1 MFEKVL
7 ARGRGTDKLQPMNPT
22 NGEIKIEKKVPL
34 PSKGAYSN
42 LGGRNKGKGKWQ
54 TILSKLQVG
63 DSFFVGNRTTSQLS
77 SSIAKSKKHFDIIL
91 TMRTVE
97 GGVRIWR
104 VK

>member
-1 MFEKVL
+1 
-7 ARGRGTDKLQPMNPT
+7 MNPT